1 MRLQCPNCNA
11 DIKAEDININRLIA
25 KCSACNTV
33 FEFEKK
39 VREQPRERPEIV
51 MPQGIEAYHL
61 LSELNIEIKWRQSF
75 SSFLAFFTIFWNG
88 IVFIFVAAA
97 IITGTYG
104 MLLGVSIHLLVGLAL
119 LYYML
124 TVMVNTTFITANS
137 YRLLIEHRPL
147 KLPFYKNKDIP
158 VGEIDQLHVERYVAS
173 TTNGKPNHAFGLY
186 LLKTNGEKIRLL
198 KGLRNPD
205 QARYVEQEIERFLD
219 IPDRKVAD
227 EF

>member
-1 MRLQCPNCNA
+1 MRLQCPSCKA
-11 DIKAEDININRLIA
+11 DIASEDININRLIA
-25 KCSACNTV
+25 KCSQCNTV
-33 FEFEKK
+33 FEFEKT
-39 VREQPRERPEIV
+39 VREAPRQRPEIV
-51 MPQGIEAYHL
+51 MPPGIEAYHL
-61 LSELNIEIKWRQSF
+61 LSELNLEIKWRQSF

-104 MLLGVSIHLLVGLAL
+104 MLLGVSIHLLVGLGL

-124 TVMVNTTFITANS
+124 TVMVNTTFITASN

-147 KLPFYKNKDIP
+147 KLPFYKNRDIP
-158 VGEIDQLHVERYVAS
+158 VTEIDQLHVERYVAS

-186 LLKTNGEKIRLL
+186 LLKKNGEKVRLL